1 METYAVGPALHALP
15 SQLPLPDL
23 GLQPVNAYLLRGEQP
38 MLVDTGM
45 PVDRDAFEEALWSLV
60 DPADLRWIAL
70 THDDRDHTGSL
81 ARVLARAPGAKVV
94 TNGISLTRLSEEFD
108 IPRERAVTVNPG
120 GRMSIGDRTISFH
133 RPPTYDSPGTLA
145 LFDHEAGTLFSSD
158 SFGTVLPDVVR
169 HFGDADEKE
178 FFEGFD
184 VLNRAIA
191 PWTALVDAQKFQR
204 TVRTMSS
211 LSPARLLSAHGPT
224 VEGRT
229 VTSLME
235 AMARIPF
242 LPTWLPGADTDL
254 EAALDAHGARAAAL
268 RSAPL
273 RSDPSGPGPS
283 PR

>member
-1 METYAVGPALHALP
+1 METYVVGPELHALP
-15 SQLPLPDL
+15 SALPIPDL
-23 GLQPVNAYLLRGEQP
+23 GRQPVNAYLLCGEQP

-81 ARVLARAPGAKVV
+81 ARILDCALGAKVV

-108 IPRERAVTVNPG
+108 IPRERVVTVNPG
-120 GRMSIGDRTISFH
+120 SRISTGDRMLSFH
-133 RPPTYDSPGTLA
+133 RPPTFDSPGTLA

-158 SFGTVLPDVVR
+158 SFGTVLPESVQ
-169 HFGDADEKE
+169 HFGDADVNE

-191 PWTALVDAQKFQR
+191 PWTALVDAEKFLR
-204 TVRTMSS
+204 TVHAVSS
-211 LSPARLLSAHGPT
+211 LSPARVLSAHGPT
-224 VEGRT
+224 VEGRI

-242 LPTWLPGADTDL
+242 LPAWLPGADVDL
-254 EAALDAHGARAAAL
+254 EAALDAYGAQAA
-268 RSAPL
+268 P
-273 RSDPSGPGPS
+273 
-283 PR
+283 

>member
-1 METYAVGPALHALP
+1 METYAIGPELHALP
-15 SQLPLPDL
+15 SELPIPDL

-60 DPADLRWIAL
+60 DPADLRWIAI

-81 ARVLARAPGAKVV
+81 ARILDRAPGAKVV
-94 TNGISLTRLSEEFD
+94 TNGISLTRLSEEFE
-108 IPRERAVTVNPG
+108 IPRERVVTVNPG
-120 GRMSIGDRTISFH
+120 SRISIGDRTLSFH
-133 RPPTYDSPGTLA
+133 RPPTFDSPGTLA

-158 SFGTVLPDVVR
+158 SFGTVIPETVQ
-169 HFGDADEKE
+169 HFGDADVKE

-191 PWTALVDAQKFQR
+191 PWTALVDAEKFLR
-204 TVRTMSS
+204 TVRAVSS

-224 VEGRT
+224 VEGRM

-242 LPTWLPGADTDL
+242 LPAWLPGADIDL
-254 EAALDAHGARAAAL
+254 EAALDAHGAQAAQAGQ
-268 RSAPL
+268 AAVTA
-273 RSDPSGPGPS
+273 
-283 PR
+283 